1 MCVSSMAFYTIRV
14 LTFDFPIIQRTTASA
29 GPGRGHR
36 PWAAEVGFDSTDPKN
51 IFSCLN
57 HPGLTPSNHSTLHS
71 ITARS
76 LGGGKS
82 RWRRSSTQ
90 SQSQNAAFLQQGDRV
105 LLVFLPSLDFILA
118 FLGCLYAGL
127 VPVPVFPPDPRRLRK
142 DLYMFA
148 SIQAS
153 SRARVALT
161 HRAYDHLKKARR
173 RRRRCAYMLFESVG
187 GNA

>member
-1 MCVSSMAFYTIRV
+1 MLESSRTY
-14 LTFDFPIIQRTTASA
+14 PIQS
-29 GPGRGHR
+29 
-36 PWAAEVGFDSTDPKN
+36 
-51 IFSCLN
+51 
-57 HPGLTPSNHSTLHS
+57 LHS
-71 ITARS
+71 PSTTARS

-82 RWRRSSTQ
+82 RWRGRASSDGK
-90 SQSQNAAFLQQGDRV
+90 SQNAPFLQQGDRV

-173 RRRRCAYMLFESVG
+173 RHIILVREL
-187 GNA
+187 NACKLKLGVRVHDLSNHIQNNK